1 MKGWMAAMAMFLL
14 VAGCGPKSS
23 ERNLQEAYRKARV
36 GDWEQVLALTAPRVK
51 DVPNDIGAKALKSLA
66 LLNVKRDDPES
77 MEEAITLMRQAVS
90 ASPTRYDYQLAYG
103 WLLLNLE
110 RYDEALQPL
119 RAAYDLH
126 IKVDKSKVI
135 GQDVQGTIKYA
146 LAVCCMKNHLFD
158 EAIKYFEQSLKST
171 PYNAWPSIYSNIGC
185 CYVCKKDLQK
195 AMEWMG
201 KAYTKAQENSKIRGA
216 DGKLAGPYEDLDAIA
231 VNMAVISDYLS
242 FPNLNRV
249 NSTLYLGPSIQWYAY
264 AESLLRQ
271 RLVASQDQEERASI
285 QKQISTISI
294 RRNGLMTKRRNSG
307 K

>member
-1 MKGWMAAMAMFLL
+1 MKKWMAAMAMLLL

-66 LLNVKRDDPES
+66 LLNVKRDDAES
-77 MEEAITLMRQAVS
+77 MEEAVTLMRQAVN
-90 ASPTRYDYQLAYG
+90 AYPTRYDYQLAYG

-119 RAAYDLH
+119 RTAYDLH

-146 LAVCCMKNHLFD
+146 LALCCMKNRLYD
-158 EAIKYFEQSLKST
+158 DAIKYFEQSLKST
-171 PYNAWPSIYSNIGC
+171 PYSTWPSIYSNIGC
-185 CYVCKKDLQK
+185 CYACKSDFQK
-195 AMEWMG
+195 AMEWVS
-201 KAYTKAQENSKIRGA
+201 KSYTRAQENSKIRGT
-216 DGKLAGPYEDLDAIA
+216 DGKLPGPYEDLDAIA

-242 FPNLNRV
+242 FPNFNRV
-249 NSTLYLGPSIQWYAY
+249 NSALYLGPSIQWYTY
-264 AESLLRQ
+264 AESLLKN
-271 RLVASQDQEERASI
+271 RLVDSQDPMERAAI
-285 QKQISTISI
+285 QKQVSSLEN
-294 RRNGLMTKRRNSG
+294 RLNGLKRRQKAG

>member
-1 MKGWMAAMAMFLL
+1 MKKWMAAMAMLLL
-14 VAGCGPKSS
+14 VAGCSPKSS

-66 LLNVKRDDPES
+66 LLNVKRDDTES
-77 MEEAITLMRQAVS
+77 MEEAVTLMRQAVN
-90 ASPTRYDYQLAYG
+90 AYPTRYDYQLAYG

-119 RAAYDLH
+119 RTAYDLH

-146 LAVCCMKNHLFD
+146 LALCCMKNHLYD
-158 EAIKYFEQSLKST
+158 DAIKYFEQSLKST
-171 PYNAWPSIYSNIGC
+171 PYSTWPSIYSNIGC
-185 CYVCKKDLQK
+185 CYACKSDFQK
-195 AMEWMG
+195 AMEWVS
-201 KAYTKAQENSKIRGA
+201 KSYTRAQENSKIRGT
-216 DGKLAGPYEDLDAIA
+216 DGKLPGPYEDLDAIA

-242 FPNLNRV
+242 FPNFNRV
-249 NSTLYLGPSIQWYAY
+249 NSALYLGPSIQWYTY
-264 AESLLRQ
+264 AESLLKN
-271 RLVASQDQEERASI
+271 RLVDSQDPMERAAI
-285 QKQISTISI
+285 QKQVSSLEN
-294 RRNGLMTKRRNSG
+294 RLNGLKRRQKAG

>member
-1 MKGWMAAMAMFLL
+1 MKKWMAAMAMLLL

-36 GDWEQVLALTAPRVK
+36 GDWDQVLALTAPRVK

-66 LLNVKRDDPES
+66 LLNVKRDDAES
-77 MEEAITLMRQAVS
+77 MEEAVTLMRQAVN
-90 ASPTRYDYQLAYG
+90 AYPTRYDYQLAYG

-119 RAAYDLH
+119 RTAYDLH

-146 LAVCCMKNHLFD
+146 LALCCMKNRLYD
-158 EAIKYFEQSLKST
+158 DAIKYFEQSLKST
-171 PYNAWPSIYSNIGC
+171 PYSTWPSIYSNIGC
-185 CYVCKKDLQK
+185 CYACKSDFQK
-195 AMEWMG
+195 AMEWVS
-201 KAYTKAQENSKIRGA
+201 KSYTRAQENSKIRGT
-216 DGKLAGPYEDLDAIA
+216 DGKLPGPYEDLDAIA

-242 FPNLNRV
+242 FPNFNRV
-249 NSTLYLGPSIQWYAY
+249 NSALYLGPSIQWYTY
-264 AESLLRQ
+264 AESLLKN
-271 RLVASQDQEERASI
+271 RLVDSQDPMERAAI
-285 QKQISTISI
+285 QKQVSSLEN
-294 RRNGLMTKRRNSG
+294 RLNGLKRRQKAG

>member
-1 MKGWMAAMAMFLL
+1 MKKWMAAMAMLLL
-14 VAGCGPKSS
+14 VAGCSPKSS

-66 LLNVKRDDPES
+66 LLNVKRDDAES
-77 MEEAITLMRQAVS
+77 MEEAVTLMRQAVN
-90 ASPTRYDYQLAYG
+90 AYPTRYDYQLAYG

-119 RAAYDLH
+119 RTAYDLH

-146 LAVCCMKNHLFD
+146 LALCCMKNRLYD
-158 EAIKYFEQSLKST
+158 DAIKYFEQSLKST
-171 PYNAWPSIYSNIGC
+171 PYSTWPSIYSNIGC
-185 CYVCKKDLQK
+185 CYACKSDFQK
-195 AMEWMG
+195 AMEWVS
-201 KAYTKAQENSKIRGA
+201 KSYTRAQENSKIRGT
-216 DGKLAGPYEDLDAIA
+216 DGKLPGPYEDLDAIA

-242 FPNLNRV
+242 FPNFNRV
-249 NSTLYLGPSIQWYAY
+249 NSALYLGPSIQWYTY
-264 AESLLRQ
+264 AESLLKN
-271 RLVASQDQEERASI
+271 RLVDSQDPKERAAI
-285 QKQISTISI
+285 QKQVSSLEN
-294 RRNGLMTKRRNSG
+294 RRNGLMRRQKAG